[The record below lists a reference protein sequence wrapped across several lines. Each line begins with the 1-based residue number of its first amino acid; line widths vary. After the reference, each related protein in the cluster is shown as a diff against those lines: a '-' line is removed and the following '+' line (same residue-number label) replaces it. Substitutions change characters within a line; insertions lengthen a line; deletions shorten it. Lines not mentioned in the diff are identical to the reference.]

1 MTGWVLAPGTEI
13 VLLSTGWVAY
23 SAQSGESH
31 LLNDE
36 SVAVLD
42 ALHPEEPRTVAQVC
56 DRIVREHQQEHQQEH
71 QPGLVAA
78 ELEQLLGSSWNAL
91 VEAGLVREAASAARP

>member
-42 ALHPEEPRTVAQVC
+42 ALHPEEPRTVEQVC
-56 DRIVREHQQEHQQEH
+56 DRIVNDHQQEH

-91 VEAGLVREAASAARP
+91 VEAGLVREAAGAARP